1 MRHYKKEPELQQEQG
16 APEWMVTFSDCM
28 MLLLTFF
35 VLLLS
40 FSSFDEKV
48 FWKAKVIFTGTMY
61 SVSPPKVEDKDAFLP
76 QRQIQPTTEVH
87 KGSEK
92 TTLTE
97 KLKEGSKEETEPV
110 AVRRQR
116 VLLISSD
123 KIFWGK
129 GAAISSEGRMI
140 LSVLASFL
148 KEASLPGK
156 VVVSENGPASNSEV
170 NELGLKRAWA
180 VVEYLARQGAE
191 KSKLGI
197 SMASTANQENI
208 ETVEQNGSAARAG
221 RMLEIAILDR
231 SICN

>member
-1 MRHYKKEPELQQEQG
+1 M
-16 APEWMVTFSDCM
+16 S
-28 MLLLTFF
+28 
-35 VLLLS
+35 
-40 FSSFDEKV
+40 
-48 FWKAKVIFTGTMY
+48 
-61 SVSPPKVEDKDAFLP
+61 SVSPPVIENKDAFL
-76 QRQIQPTTEVH
+76 QERRIQETTELD

-92 TTLTE
+92 TTLAE
-97 KLKEGSKEETEPV
+97 NLKEGSKEETEPV
-110 AVRRQR
+110 DVRRQR
-116 VLLISSD
+116 VLLISSE
-123 KIFWGK
+123 KVFWGK

-156 VVVSENGPASNSEV
+156 VVISENGPEGEGKV

-208 ETVEQNGSAARAG
+208 ETVEQNGSAVGAG
-221 RMLEIAILDR
+221 RMLEVAILAR